1 MQQMYD
7 ESPDLHADKVFLKA
21 VYDEGLSKMAGQRLG
36 NPYYIIFEGERDGL
50 YIVSFSHGNGDVE
63 ME

>member
-1 MQQMYD
+1 
-7 ESPDLHADKVFLKA
+7 
-21 VYDEGLSKMAGQRLG
+21 MAGQRLG
-36 NPYYIIFEGERDGL
+36 NPYYITFEGERDGL